1 MTMTADWV
9 PDSLQT
15 EIPQGKERNL
25 RGLALLHDAQPATIA
40 ELENISTW
48 YWCPEGVQIFDRSD
62 HHTDVFFIAEGTVR
76 VVDHAAS
83 GQEVAFS
90 DLEAGTVLGELSA
103 IDGEP
108 RSATVFAAEDT
119 LLAKVEAAAFLDFL
133 ARHPDVGLRLMHYFV
148 STIRGLNSRVVGL
161 SSMSSVQRVY
171 GELLQMSE
179 PDPEGD
185 GRWKINSMPQHKEI
199 AVWAGTTPETV
210 ARAIGELLKAE
221 VVKRRHKTLLI
232 LDRQRLHELA
242 TAS

>member
-1 MTMTADWV
+1 MTADWL
-9 PDSLQT
+9 PESLQT
-15 EIPQGKERNL
+15 EIPPGMETSL
-25 RGLALLHDAQPATIA
+25 RGSALLLEALPATNA
-40 ELENISTW
+40 ELEGMCTW

-62 HHTDVFFIAEGTVR
+62 HHTDVFFIAQGTVR

-103 IDGEP
+103 IDGKP

-119 LLAKVEAAAFLDFL
+119 LLAKVEAEAFLGFL
-133 ARHPDVGLRLMHYFV
+133 FRQPDVGRRLMHYFV
-148 STIRGLNSRVVGL
+148 TTIRALNSRVVGL

-171 GELLQMSE
+171 GEILQMSE
-179 PDPEGD
+179 PDPEGE

-221 VVKRRHKTLLI
+221 IVKRRHKTLLI